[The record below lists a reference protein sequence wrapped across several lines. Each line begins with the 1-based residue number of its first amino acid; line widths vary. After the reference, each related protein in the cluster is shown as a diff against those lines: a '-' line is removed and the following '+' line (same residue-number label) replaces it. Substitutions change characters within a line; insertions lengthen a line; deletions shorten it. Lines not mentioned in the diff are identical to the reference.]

1 MEPGALRRDL
11 LPWYL
16 GAPIPTDIPG
26 SPPFLQASRSTLAPS
41 RRSHLARVGLP
52 APVDLAEAPSPDDA
66 VHAEVVHGQ
75 LWVWQQQGSLWAA
88 WALPRGKDTQAAGG
102 QSHRGVHMHLSA
114 PSHPHWDP
122 GMDLPPPPPQHRLG
136 AEGQNALPSP
146 ALTKPRCP
154 APWGGQQGGREHS
167 PPQPQPTHVDVEL
180 HILPLA
186 KPCEFIAV
194 REEPRGP
201 KSFRKRAK

>member
-122 GMDLPPPPPQHRLG
+122 GMDLPPPPPPTPPGGRR
-136 AEGQNALPSP
+136 AECP
-146 ALTKPRCP
+146 ALSSPDQASVPGSLGR
-154 APWGGQQGGREHS
+154 AAGREGAQSSTATAHS
-167 PPQPQPTHVDVEL
+167 
-180 HILPLA
+180 
-186 KPCEFIAV
+186 
-194 REEPRGP
+194 RGC
-201 KSFRKRAK
+201 